1 MIIERD
7 CAIPA
12 ANALPRVADWF
23 KANGY
28 ELVAK
33 SAGEMSLFQKGAPS
47 HRLSVRSD
55 GRRVT
60 FDFGDDSNPAEY
72 QRRADA
78 SMAGLVGLPTANA
91 PKRCPACSTI
101 AEPGAT
107 ECAVC
112 GSAL

>member
-7 CAIPA
+7 CSIPA
-12 ANALPRVADWF
+12 ANALPRIADWF
-23 KANGY
+23 RAQGY
-28 ELVAK
+28 DVVAK
-33 SAGEMSLFQKGAPS
+33 SAGELSLFHKAGPA
-47 HRLSVRSD
+47 HRLSIRSD
-55 GRRVT
+55 GRRVV
-60 FDFGDDSNPAEY
+60 FEFGIDGDEY

-78 SMAGLVGLPTANA
+78 SMEALTGLPSASA

-112 GSAL
+112 GSALK